1 MQKKILSM
9 YDEKNFIHI
18 LTMLECC
25 EKAWIYTQDFD
36 NPIDFIWANEQK
48 ELNATIS
55 LFIAIGEESKKI
67 DKNLKDTVNSELSW
81 SDIAGL
87 RDKISH
93 DYRGVDGDILW
104 VVIHQDLHK
113 LKFVLI
119 KMFQLLNPS
128 KKFLKEILATPYY
141 KHLNYLQR

>member
-1 MQKKILSM
+1 M
-9 YDEKNFIHI
+9 YDEKNLIHI

-25 EKAWIYTQDFD
+25 EKAWIYTKDFD

-67 DKNLKDTVNSELSW
+67 DKNLKEAVEFELSW

-104 VVIHQDLHK
+104 IVIHQDLKK
-113 LKFVLI
+113 LKNALI
-119 KMFQLLNPS
+119 SMVDLINPQKELIEEFLN
-128 KKFLKEILATPYY
+128 TPYY
-141 KHLNYLQR
+141 KHLGYLV